1 MNKVDLRCFDKSMLM
16 RVFGPSREEKKQPCR
31 R

>member
-1 MNKVDLRCFDKSMLM
+1 MNEVDLGCFDKSMLM
-16 RVFGPSREEKKQPCR
+16 RVFGLSSEEKQPYR

>member
-1 MNKVDLRCFDKSMLM
+1 MDKVDLRCFDKNMHM
-16 RVFGPSREEKKQPCR
+16 GVFGPSREEKQPCR